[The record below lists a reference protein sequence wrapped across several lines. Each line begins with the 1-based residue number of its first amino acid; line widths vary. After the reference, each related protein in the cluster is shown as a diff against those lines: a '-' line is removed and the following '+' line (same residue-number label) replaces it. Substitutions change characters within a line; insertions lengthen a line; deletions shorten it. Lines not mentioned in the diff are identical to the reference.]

1 MSALKIPTQFPWVV
15 AAVVVAHGI
24 LAIFLFGGT
33 GEATRQPRSIAK
45 DITAAKTETAAP
57 SAAAHLL
64 GKTGSATA
72 VTSETLPPK
81 SGTYGEADNADFEP
95 RFPKRIP
102 RQSELNAAI
111 AATDGP
117 VTAQDIFEI
126 AEAKNN
132 SVPDAGPKP
141 PSEKKGSSILSL
153 PSAVAAAKAA
163 PSSNKNI
170 ASVEP
175 SATEVSSNRI
185 RIVKRTVP
193 VSLPIAPTPE
203 VVRAEP
209 VAETS
214 SEPTLRFKTS
224 LPSISKI
231 KPIERIQQ
239 PAAAQPRHVNQPPTA
254 PQAQPSNQRQFR
266 VVKPLPR

>member
-126 AEAKNN
+126 AEAKTN

-141 PSEKKGSSILSL
+141 PLEKKGSSILSL
-153 PSAVAAAKAA
+153 PSAVTTAKAA
-163 PSSNKNI
+163 PFSNTDI
-170 ASVEP
+170 ASFEP
-175 SATEVSSNRI
+175 SATEESSNRI
-185 RIVKRTVP
+185 QNIDRTV
-193 VSLPIAPTPE
+193 APTPE
-203 VVRAEP
+203 VVRAVP

-214 SEPTLRFKTS
+214 ADPQLRFKTS

-231 KPIERIQQ
+231 KPIERIKQ
-239 PAAAQPRHVNQPPTA
+239 PAAAQPRPGNQPPPA

>member
-45 DITAAKTETAAP
+45 DITSAKTETPAP
-57 SAAAHLL
+57 STAAHPL

-126 AEAKNN
+126 AEAKTN

-141 PSEKKGSSILSL
+141 PLEKKGSSILSL
-153 PSAVAAAKAA
+153 PSAVTTAKAA
-163 PSSNKNI
+163 PFSNTDI
-170 ASVEP
+170 ASFEP
-175 SATEVSSNRI
+175 SATEESSNRI
-185 RIVKRTVP
+185 QNIDRTVP
-193 VSLPIAPTPE
+193 VPRAIAPTPE
-203 VVRAEP
+203 VVRAVP

-214 SEPTLRFKTS
+214 ADPQLRFKTS

-231 KPIERIQQ
+231 KPIERIKQ
-239 PAAAQPRHVNQPPTA
+239 PAAAQPRPGNQPPPA